1 MKGYGMALDTA
12 HVAWLLKQ
20 LKHLYPDA
28 KVELDYRNAFEL
40 AVATVLSAQCTDV
53 RVNKI
58 TPALFRKFPDAAA
71 MAKAFLPELEAM
83 IHSAGF
89 YHNKAKNLL
98 GLAET
103 LMREFGGV
111 VPDTMEALLTLPG
124 VARKTANV
132 ILGSAF
138 HKAEGVVVDTHV
150 KRLAQRL
157 GLSREETP
165 EKIERDLMSLIPRRH
180 WVVFSHW
187 LIWHGRRVCFARK
200 PKCAECG
207 LQAMCPSAF
216 MV

>member
-1 MKGYGMALDTA
+1 MALDTA